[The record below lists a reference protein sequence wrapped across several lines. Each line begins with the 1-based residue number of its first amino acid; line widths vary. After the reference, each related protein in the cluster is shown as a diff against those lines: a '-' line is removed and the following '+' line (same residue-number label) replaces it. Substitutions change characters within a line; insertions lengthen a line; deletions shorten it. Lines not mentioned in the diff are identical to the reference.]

1 MTSIDHE
8 PVTTAGGMMRKPLDS
23 EIDVYG
29 LTHQGK
35 VRKTNQDN
43 FLVATLHKRV
53 DVKYSSLADRATTT
67 SPARN
72 GSPSS

>member
-8 PVTTAGGMMRKPLDS
+8 PVTTAGGLTRKPLDS

-29 LTHQGK
+29 LTHQGL

-43 FLVATLHKRV
+43 FLVGTLHKRI
-53 DVKYSSLADRATTT
+53 DVK
-67 SPARN
+67 
-72 GSPSS
+72 